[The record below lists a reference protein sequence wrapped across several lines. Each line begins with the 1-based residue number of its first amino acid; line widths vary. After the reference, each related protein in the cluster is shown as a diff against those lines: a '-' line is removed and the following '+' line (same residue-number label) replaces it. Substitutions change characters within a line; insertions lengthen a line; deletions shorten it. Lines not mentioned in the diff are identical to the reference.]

1 MPRLKV
7 SSCVAMFQETTDQVS
22 LNNDP
27 KKVNGTKQ
35 RLDQKTSISCPQRSV
50 DRAEFQ
56 DNTDKRF
63 QQSEIVSEI
72 HDTPQMGGDKDDRDL
87 NDLALKDLAIC
98 SGEIADTPKQA
109 PFLHTSSPDRSRST
123 KSLANRLPRNDS
135 LETFTGVDDN
145 SSQLFR
151 MDSKPNR
158 QHQRQ
163 RSARNTYGPENDWV
177 CVLTKKHPEREK
189 PRHIGRIRSFRNLF
203 ENSFDTKYLYN
214 PDSNGV
220 ASEANPSIK
229 FIHFNGQN
237 IERFRD
243 FEQSVLIK
251 IINNDC
257 LDFDGKFLT
266 LLSIVSESPLA
277 LVQVYTEELTLYNF
291 VLAIEALYY
300 AYGEPTKFRN
310 ALIRQLI
317 NEDPLD
323 MKNPESFLKINSLIT
338 RIYRAFE
345 VDGDNQ
351 ALSMSCILQSI
362 RMTPETTLAYR
373 TWLCS
378 SMKEKSLEA
387 LQQWLE
393 WMYQENISE
402 NFFRKS
408 AQGFRNV
415 ECPPII
421 SNVVH
426 TNFQELLKGRCR
438 LCFEKMHKLE
448 GCHIYMSMTPNQRK
462 IALSIY
468 RGCFR
473 CTRIVSVVHIGS
485 NCNFCEQRDCWRP
498 CENCQSSDHH
508 FSICEA
514 SDEPFTAVLK
524 Q

>member
-27 KKVNGTKQ
+27 KKVNGTKH

-56 DNTDKRF
+56 DNTDKRL

-72 HDTPQMGGDKDDRDL
+72 QGAPQMGGDKDDRDL

-98 SGEIADTPKQA
+98 SGEMADTPKQA

-151 MDSKPNR
+151 MDLKPSR
-158 QHQRQ
+158 KHQRQ
-163 RSARNTYGPENDWV
+163 RSARNAYGPENDWV
-177 CVLTKKHPEREK
+177 CVPTKKHPGEEK
-189 PRHIGRIRSFRNLF
+189 PLHHGKIRSFRNLF
-203 ENSFDTKYLYN
+203 ENSFRMIFLFDPTKSHSQSAYPIVRL
-214 PDSNGV
+214 
-220 ASEANPSIK
+220 IK
-229 FIHFNGQN
+229 FDGSNV
-237 IERFRD
+237 ELFRE
-243 FEQSVLIK
+243 FEQSVLIR
-251 IINNDC
+251 IINNDS
-257 LDFDGKFLT
+257 LDFDSKFLGLLDT
-266 LLSIVSESPLA
+266 LGGSPLA
-277 LVQVYTEELTLYNF
+277 VVQSFTEELDAANF
-291 VLAIEALYY
+291 VRAIEALYY